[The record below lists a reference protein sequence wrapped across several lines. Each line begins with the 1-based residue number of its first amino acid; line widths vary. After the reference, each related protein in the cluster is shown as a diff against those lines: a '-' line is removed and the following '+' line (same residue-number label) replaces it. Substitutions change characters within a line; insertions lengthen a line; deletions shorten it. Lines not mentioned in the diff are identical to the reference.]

1 MGYCAG
7 WIQCRCSIKISKE
20 AHRRYAVSN
29 SFTGYKQ
36 RGENNMAEM
45 MNENVKQW
53 IIKAD
58 NDITIAGKDLKTDN
72 PVTDAICFHA
82 QQAAEKYLK
91 AYLVFKD
98 IEPEKTHKIEKLV
111 LACMA
116 FDEAVEFKHNAEFT
130 RRESE
135 VFRYP
140 NHKYIP
146 DIEEA

>member
-1 MGYCAG
+1 
-7 WIQCRCSIKISKE
+7 
-20 AHRRYAVSN
+20 
-29 SFTGYKQ
+29 
-36 RGENNMAEM
+36 MAEM

-53 IIKAD
+53 VIKAD

-111 LACMA
+111 LACMT
-116 FDEAVEFKHNAEFT
+116 FDEAFLSLKNTDILTEYAVE
-130 RRESE
+130 
-135 VFRYP
+135 FRYP
-140 NHKYIP
+140 DDFYIP
-146 DIEEA
+146 SIEETKEAYNLALKVKDFVLERIK

>member
-1 MGYCAG
+1 
-7 WIQCRCSIKISKE
+7 
-20 AHRRYAVSN
+20 
-29 SFTGYKQ
+29 
-36 RGENNMAEM
+36 MAEM

-116 FDEAVEFKHNAEFT
+116 FDEAFLSLKNADILTEYAVE
-130 RRESE
+130 
-135 VFRYP
+135 FRYP
-140 NHKYIP
+140 DDFYIP
-146 DIEEA
+146 DIGEAKEAYSLALKVKDFVLERIK